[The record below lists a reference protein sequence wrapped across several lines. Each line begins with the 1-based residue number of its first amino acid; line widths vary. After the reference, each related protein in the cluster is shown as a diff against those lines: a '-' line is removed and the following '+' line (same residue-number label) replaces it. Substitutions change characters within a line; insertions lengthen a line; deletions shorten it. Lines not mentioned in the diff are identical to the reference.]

1 MSGTVASSSISTGI
15 PGLDQLLAGGFVTN
29 RMYLI
34 EGNPGTGKTTLAL
47 QFLMDGVA
55 RGEPCLYVTLSE
67 TALELG
73 AVAHSHGW
81 TLDGIEVF
89 QLASGERATIDEQYT
104 LYHPSEVELGETIQ
118 SVLVTVEQLKPRRI
132 VFDSLSEMKLLAREP
147 LRYRRQI
154 LALKEFFSGRDCT
167 VLLLDDFSSGAGD
180 LQLQSLA
187 HGVVLLEQ
195 LPFDYGRSRRR
206 LRIVK
211 YRGVPAVEGFHDF
224 VIRKGGITVFPQ
236 LVSRDAAQPEAK
248 GPIASGIPQ
257 LDTLLGGGL
266 SWGTA
271 TVLVGPPGTG
281 KSTLAAV
288 YASAVSEPA
297 AVFLFDERRGSYF
310 RRCGQLGLRIRE
322 ATESGSATVQQVEPG
337 ELSPGEFSYRVRDAV
352 EERGVRLVVID
363 SLNGY
368 LTAIPQSDSPLIRM
382 YELLSYLA
390 GKGVSTILIVAQH
403 GVVGVNMAAPID
415 ISYLAD
421 AIVML
426 RFFEAHGDVRR
437 AISVVKKRTGEHET
451 TIREFRIGR
460 GGIRVGAALTDF
472 HGVLTGVPEYVGPGG
487 PLMVS
492 NDDRP

>member
-1 MSGTVASSSISTGI
+1 MSDLSGSVPISTGI
-15 PGLDQLLAGGFVTN
+15 SGLDQLLVGGLTTN
-29 RMYLI
+29 RMYLAQ
-34 EGNPGTGKTTLAL
+34 GNPGTGKTTLAL
-47 QFLMDGVA
+47 QFLLEGVA
-55 RGEPCLYVTLSE
+55 RGESCLYVTLSE
-67 TALELG
+67 TSVELH
-73 AVAHSHGW
+73 AVAQSHGW
-81 TLDGIEVF
+81 TLAGVEIF
-89 QLASGERATIDEQYT
+89 QLEGTERATLDEQYT

-118 SVLVTVEQLKPRRI
+118 AVLGMVERVKPRRI

-167 VLLLDDFSSGAGD
+167 VLLLDDFSSGEGD

-195 LPFDYGRSRRR
+195 LPFDYGRARRR
-206 LRIVK
+206 VRIVK

-236 LVSRDAAQPEAK
+236 LVARDSSSVYVDTPISSGVAA
-248 GPIASGIPQ
+248 
-257 LDTLLGGGL
+257 LDSLLGGGL

-271 TVLVGPPGTG
+271 TMLIGPPGTG
-281 KSTLAAV
+281 KSTLAGV
-288 YASAVSEPA
+288 YADASTGPA
-297 AVFLFDERRGSYF
+297 AVFLFDERRGNYLH
-310 RRCGQLGLRIRE
+310 RCEQLGMRVREKVASGQL
-322 ATESGSATVQQVEPG
+322 TVQQVEPG
-337 ELSPGEFSYRVRDAV
+337 ELSPGEFTYRIRDAV
-352 EERGVRLVVID
+352 EQRGVRLVVID

-390 GKGVSTILIVAQH
+390 EKGVATILIVAQH
-403 GVVGVNMAAPID
+403 GVVGTNMTAPID

-421 AIVML
+421 AIIML
-426 RFFEAHGDVRR
+426 RYFEAHGDVRR

-451 TIREFRIGR
+451 TIRELHISRDGL
-460 GGIRVGAALTDF
+460 RVGMALTDF

-487 PLMVS
+487 PLM
-492 NDDRP
+492 NTADE

>member
-1 MSGTVASSSISTGI
+1 MSGTVASSSISSGI
-15 PGLDQLLAGGFVTN
+15 PGLDQLLVGGFITN
-29 RMYLI
+29 RMYVI
-34 EGNPGTGKTTLAL
+34 EGSPGTGKTTLAL
-47 QFLMDGVA
+47 QCLMEGVA
-55 RGEPCLYVTLSE
+55 RGESCLYVTLSE
-67 TALELG
+67 TAVELR
-73 AVAHSHGW
+73 AVAQSHGW

-89 QLASGERATIDEQYT
+89 QLASAERATIDEQYT
-104 LYHPSEVELGETIQ
+104 LYHPSEIELGETIQ
-118 SVLVTVEQLKPRRI
+118 SVLVTVERLKPRRI

-167 VLLLDDFSSGAGD
+167 VLLLDDCSSGGGD

-195 LPFDYGRSRRR
+195 LPFDYGRARRR

-224 VIRKGGITVFPQ
+224 IIRKGGITVFPQ
-236 LVSRDAAQPEAK
+236 LVSRDAPPSEDK
-248 GPIASGIPQ
+248 GPIGSGIPQ

-271 TVLVGPPGTG
+271 TVLIGPPGTG
-281 KSTLAAV
+281 KSTLAGL
-288 YASAVSEPA
+288 YASEVTDPA
-297 AVFLFDERRGSYF
+297 AVFLFDERRSSYF
-310 RRCGQLGLRIRE
+310 RRCAQLGMRLSE
-322 ATESGSATVQQVEPG
+322 AAESGHLTVQQVEPG

-390 GKGVSTILIVAQH
+390 GKGVATILIVAQH

-451 TIREFRIGR
+451 TIRELRISR
-460 GGIRVGAALTDF
+460 EGIRVGAALTDF
-472 HGVLTGVPEYVGPGG
+472 HGILTGVPEYVGPGG
-487 PLMVS
+487 PLMIS
-492 NDDRP
+492 ADE